1 MNGQTWNEAQP
12 SNFMGYNVGGASQG
26 RDIPLM
32 PKEFYRGQYGLPAI
46 YDYITKGTGLAQQNL
61 MQAYR
66 SAYAARAA
74 GVAGSY
80 GLQMD
85 QLASEMAGQ
94 GLSGDLVR
102 RMSAQQRGSSLQQ
115 LGQAKGEAAAG
126 YYDQMAGLMK
136 GTGTELAA
144 AKQAEIEQLL
154 APIISKYSA
163 DAQVQAGKAAGRGS
177 MFGAIAGGLL
187 GAI

>member
-1 MNGQTWNEAQP
+1 MNGQAQNT
-12 SNFMGYNVGGASQG
+12 NFMGFNVGGAAQ
-26 RDIPLM
+26 DYEVPLM
-32 PKEFYRGQYGLPAI
+32 PKEFSKGQYGLPAI

-74 GVAGSY
+74 GIAGSY

-85 QLASEMAGQ
+85 QLSSEMAGQ

-102 RMSAQQRGSSLQQ
+102 RMSAQQRGASMQQ
-115 LGQAKGEAAAG
+115 LGQAKGDAAAG

-163 DAQVQAGKAAGRGS
+163 DAQVEAGKAAGRGS

>member
-1 MNGQTWNEAQP
+1 MYQQDY
-12 SNFMGYNVGGASQG
+12 NFQGFNVGGAAQG

-32 PKEFYRGQYGLPAI
+32 PKEISKGQYGLPAI

-66 SAYAARAA
+66 QAYAARAA
-74 GVAGSY
+74 GIAGSY

-85 QLASEMAGQ
+85 QLASDMAGQ

-102 RMSAQQRGSSLQQ
+102 RMSAQQRGASLQQ

-144 AKQAEIEQLL
+144 AKQAEIEQLM
-154 APIISKYSA
+154 APIIAKYSA

-177 MFGAIAGGLL
+177 LFGSIAGGII

>member
-1 MNGQTWNEAQP
+1 MYQQDY
-12 SNFMGYNVGGASQG
+12 NFQGFNVGGAAQG

-32 PKEFYRGQYGLPAI
+32 PKEIYKGQYGLPAI

-66 SAYAARAA
+66 QAYAARAA

-85 QLASEMAGQ
+85 QLASDMAGQ
-94 GLSGDLVR
+94 GLSSDLVR
-102 RMSAQQRGSSLQQ
+102 RMSAQQRGASLQQ

-144 AKQAEIEQLL
+144 AKQAEIEQLM
-154 APIISKYSA
+154 APIIAKYTA
-163 DAQVQAGKAAGRGS
+163 DANVKASRAQGFGSALGGLMEGLGS
-177 MFGAIAGGLL
+177 MI
-187 GAI
+187 